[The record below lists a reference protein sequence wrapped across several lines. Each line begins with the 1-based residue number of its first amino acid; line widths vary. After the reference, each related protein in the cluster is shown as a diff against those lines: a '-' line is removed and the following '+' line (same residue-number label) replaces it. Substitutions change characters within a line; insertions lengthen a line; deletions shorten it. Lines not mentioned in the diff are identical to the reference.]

1 MGVLKVSLQ
10 ILWVGVW
17 IFTGVGCGPDPRGRF
32 EAEVRGMIGEVNA
45 GRYGELE
52 GVMSEGLKGRIR
64 AEGWEPKAVLGVVA
78 RRDREERAEYC
89 LRDVPKFEGKYAE
102 AEIGRVVGGAGEED
116 GDSFCVGGGEVESGG
131 GVSGWSELGWGGFLI
146 LADER
151 LVLA

>member
-32 EAEVRGMIGEVNA
+32 EAEVRGMIGEVKA

-78 RRDREERAEYC
+78 RRDREERAEYG

-102 AEIGRVVGGAGEED
+102 AEIGRVVEGREKRMVIPFVWEEGRWKVGAAYRDGRSWDGED
-116 GDSFCVGGGEVESGG
+116 F
-131 GVSGWSELGWGGFLI
+131 
-146 LADER
+146 
-151 LVLA
+151 

>member
-32 EAEVRGMIGEVNA
+32 EAEVRGMIGEVKE
-45 GRYGELE
+45 GRYGGLE

-64 AEGWEPKAVLGVVA
+64 AEGWEPKALLGVVA
-78 RRDREERAEYC
+78 RRDREERAEYG

-102 AEIGRVVGGAGEED
+102 AEIGRVVGEREKRGVIPFVWEEGRWKVGAAYRDGRNWDGED
-116 GDSFCVGGGEVESGG
+116 F
-131 GVSGWSELGWGGFLI
+131 
-146 LADER
+146 
-151 LVLA
+151 

>member
-17 IFTGVGCGPDPRGRF
+17 IFTGVGCRPDPRGRF
-32 EAEVRGMIGEVNA
+32 EGEVRGMIGEVKA
-45 GRYGELE
+45 GRCGGLE

-64 AEGWEPKAVLGVVA
+64 AEGWEPKALLGVVA

-102 AEIGRVVGGAGEED
+102 AEIGRVVGEREKRGVIPFVWEEGRWKVGAAYRDGRNWDGED
-116 GDSFCVGGGEVESGG
+116 F
-131 GVSGWSELGWGGFLI
+131 
-146 LADER
+146 
-151 LVLA
+151 

>member
-1 MGVLKVSLQ
+1 MGVLKVSLR

-17 IFTGVGCGPDPRGRF
+17 IFTGVGCSADPRVRF
-32 EAEVRGMIGEVNA
+32 EGEVRGMIGEVRA

-102 AEIGRVVGGAGEED
+102 AEIGRVVGEREKRGVIPFVWEEGRWKVGAAYRDGRNWDGED
-116 GDSFCVGGGEVESGG
+116 F
-131 GVSGWSELGWGGFLI
+131 
-146 LADER
+146 
-151 LVLA
+151 

>member
-1 MGVLKVSLQ
+1 MSVRMGVLKVSLQ

-32 EAEVRGMIGEVNA
+32 EAEVRGMIGEVKA

-64 AEGWEPKAVLGVVA
+64 AEGWEPKAVLGMVA
-78 RRDREERAEYC
+78 RRDREERAEYG

-102 AEIGRVVGGAGEED
+102 AEIGRVVEGREKRMVIPFVWEEGRWKVGAAYRDGRSWDGED
-116 GDSFCVGGGEVESGG
+116 F
-131 GVSGWSELGWGGFLI
+131 
-146 LADER
+146 
-151 LVLA
+151 

>member
-1 MGVLKVSLQ
+1 MSVRMGVLKVSLQ

-32 EAEVRGMIGEVNA
+32 EGEVRGMIGEVRA

-64 AEGWEPKAVLGVVA
+64 AEGWEPRAVLRVVA
-78 RRDREERAEYC
+78 RRDREERAEYG

-102 AEIGRVVGGAGEED
+102 AEIGRVVGEREKRMVIPFVWEEGRWKVGAAYRDGRNWDGED
-116 GDSFCVGGGEVESGG
+116 F
-131 GVSGWSELGWGGFLI
+131 
-146 LADER
+146 
-151 LVLA
+151 

>member
-1 MGVLKVSLQ
+1 MGVLKVSLK

-17 IFTGVGCGPDPRGRF
+17 IFTGVGCGADPRGRF
-32 EAEVRGMIGEVNA
+32 EAEVRGMIGEVKA

-64 AEGWEPKAVLGVVA
+64 AVGWEPKAVLGVVA

-102 AEIGRVVGGAGEED
+102 AEIGRVVGEREKRGVIPFVWEEGRWKVGAAYRDGRNWDGEN
-116 GDSFCVGGGEVESGG
+116 F
-131 GVSGWSELGWGGFLI
+131 
-146 LADER
+146 
-151 LVLA
+151 

>member
-1 MGVLKVSLQ
+1 MSVRMGVLKVSLQ

-32 EAEVRGMIGEVNA
+32 EAEVRGMIGEVKA

-78 RRDREERAEYC
+78 RRDREERAEYG

-102 AEIGRVVGGAGEED
+102 AEIGRVVGEREKRGVIPFVWEEGRWKVGAAYRDGRSWDGED
-116 GDSFCVGGGEVESGG
+116 F
-131 GVSGWSELGWGGFLI
+131 
-146 LADER
+146 
-151 LVLA
+151 

>member
-32 EAEVRGMIGEVNA
+32 EAEVRGMIGEVKA

-64 AEGWEPKAVLGVVA
+64 AEGWEPKALLGVVA
-78 RRDREERAEYC
+78 RRDREERAEYG

-102 AEIGRVVGGAGEED
+102 AEIGRVVGEREKRGVIPFVWEEGRWKVGAAYRDGRNWDGED
-116 GDSFCVGGGEVESGG
+116 F
-131 GVSGWSELGWGGFLI
+131 
-146 LADER
+146 
-151 LVLA
+151 

>member
-64 AEGWEPKAVLGVVA
+64 AEGWEPKALLGVVA
-78 RRDREERAEYC
+78 RRDREERAEYG

-102 AEIGRVVGGAGEED
+102 AEIGRVVEGREKRMVIPFVWEEGRWKVGAAYRDGRNWDGED
-116 GDSFCVGGGEVESGG
+116 F
-131 GVSGWSELGWGGFLI
+131 
-146 LADER
+146 
-151 LVLA
+151 

>member
-1 MGVLKVSLQ
+1 MGVLKVSLR

-17 IFTGVGCGPDPRGRF
+17 IFTGVGCSADPRVRF
-32 EAEVRGMIGEVNA
+32 EGQVRGMIGEVRA

-64 AEGWEPKAVLGVVA
+64 AEGWEPKALLGVVA

-102 AEIGRVVGGAGEED
+102 AEIGKVVGEREKRMVIPFVWEEGRWKVGAAYRDGRNWNGED
-116 GDSFCVGGGEVESGG
+116 F
-131 GVSGWSELGWGGFLI
+131 
-146 LADER
+146 
-151 LVLA
+151 